1 MELSP
6 LEQACLRH
14 DVLVTTVDNP
24 INPFVDFEGW
34 MNLDIAM
41 GYDTCGLVSQMFMGY
56 DNMSDEDQAIEYA
69 RMIRDLFAHD
79 PLGVYTLAK
88 RPSWRKVPSAAS
100 NE

>member
-1 MELSP
+1 MALSP

-24 INPFVDFEGW
+24 INPFVDFTGW

-41 GYDTCGLVSQMFMGY
+41 GYDTCGLVNQMFMGY

-69 RMIRDLFAHD
+69 RMIRDLFTND

-88 RPSWRKVPSAAS
+88 RPSWCKVPAAS
-100 NE
+100 SNE

>member
-1 MELSP
+1 MILSP

-41 GYDTCGLVSQMFMGY
+41 GYDTCSLVNQMFMGY

-88 RPSWRKVPSAAS
+88 RPSWREVPSTSAV
-100 NE
+100 E